1 MSTVT
6 KQALEA
12 SLKHMLLKKPLDKIT
27 IRDLTED
34 CGVSRMTFYY
44 HFQDIYDLVE
54 WACIHD
60 AREALAGK
68 KTYADWPEGLAQ
80 IFEAVLE
87 NKPFV
92 LNAYRALER
101 GRMERFLYHLTA
113 DLIRG
118 VVDECSQGTAISEE
132 DKATI
137 LETLKYW
144 EGKSMEDIAAEAM
157 PSKIKELEKD
167 DIICVG
173 LENGVSGETTCDH
186 DKILAVGL
194 RGYIEECQRN
204 IDAIVPQT
212 MEEQAKVDFWN
223 ACIIQCR
230 GLITY
235 ARRMAEEAER
245 QASLCKDEKRRKEL
259 LTIAENCRVVPENPP
274 RTFWQ
279 AVQMIWFIHV
289 YFYIE
294 VCTTA

>member
-101 GRMERFLYHLTA
+101 GRMERFLYQLTA

-118 VVDECSQGTAISEE
+118 VVDECSLGTAISEE
-132 DKATI
+132 DKAFIADFYKYSFVGLMLDWIRRGMDDNYHEIVRKTSLVMHDAVSRA
-137 LETLKYW
+137 LENFA
-144 EGKSMEDIAAEAM
+144 AAE
-157 PSKIKELEKD
+157 K
-167 DIICVG
+167 
-173 LENGVSGETTCDH
+173 
-186 DKILAVGL
+186 
-194 RGYIEECQRN
+194 
-204 IDAIVPQT
+204 
-212 MEEQAKVDFWN
+212 
-223 ACIIQCR
+223 
-230 GLITY
+230 
-235 ARRMAEEAER
+235 
-245 QASLCKDEKRRKEL
+245 
-259 LTIAENCRVVPENPP
+259 
-274 RTFWQ
+274 
-279 AVQMIWFIHV
+279 
-289 YFYIE
+289 
-294 VCTTA
+294 